1 MNAYSDSTDY
11 PMTTIMVGIDST
23 VCRRGKNSSRIVILC
38 FVTTHCCDACPI
50 RTATGGG
57 VVLLLVVDCSRTVA
71 STVSRTQ
78 IKLDGSL
85 SVG

>member
-11 PMTTIMVGIDST
+11 PVTTILVGIDRT

-38 FVTTHCCDACPI
+38 FVNCCDACPI
-50 RTATGGG
+50 RTATKGG
-57 VVLLLVVDCSRTVA
+57 VVLLLVVDCSCTVA
-71 STVSRTQ
+71 TTVPRTQ
-78 IKLDGSL
+78 IKLKGSV